1 MNKVI
6 LVGRLTKVPEV
17 KYTPSGKM
25 VATFTLAVNRRYNAN
40 KEQQEADFVP
50 IVVWGNTAE
59 FCGNYLHKGSKV
71 LIDGRLQVRSY
82 DKDGER
88 RYVSE
93 VIATNVESL
102 ENKAKSMVSD
112 AAIEDAIHDLGEDVP
127 F

>member
-102 ENKAKSMVSD
+102 ENKAKSTVSD